1 MADYRRHYGEGTTWS
16 PRERDGYW
24 RHYEGLNDPG
34 LNYAGRGLTD
44 FRYQRSHDRIR
55 ISDCMVKDVSNRLRA
70 TREPNGHHWTAGS
83 SRASGPGT
91 SSRLVTRAS
100 GKGTPSK
107 SSDNSA

>member
-1 MADYRRHYGEGTTWS
+1 MADFRRHYGDGMSWT
-16 PRERDGYW
+16 PRERGGYW

-34 LNYAGRGLTD
+34 PNFGGRGL
-44 FRYQRSHDRIR
+44 
-55 ISDCMVKDVSNRLRA
+55 KDVSNQLRA
-70 TREPNGHHWTAGS
+70 PRELAGHHWTAGS

-91 SSRLVTRAS
+91 SSLPVTRAS